1 MGILKHPSSTQ
12 NRSTHGVS
20 NPSRFHSTSGR
31 NFVDHALSGC
41 GIQTC
46 FSGHVSSDP
55 DCSEKFSSGRVTSGH
70 LSAANKLIREQPS
83 CSASMP
89 INALHRI
96 PKNQSSKQ
104 DNSARDN
111 SSKDDLVVAGS
122 ESEISDTRCFL
133 LWIDGVGV
141 WQLLMGNHFVIG
153 APSSKG
159 PEADLAI
166 QANVRKQHASLLSER
181 DDWLLDPL
189 AETFIGNQRVA
200 KKAHLQSGDQ
210 IRLGESVEL
219 GFRLPSPLSHSAVLD
234 FESGHRPLQSVD
246 GVILLTDHCIVGPRR
261 DQHIYCSTWQH
272 SFVLF
277 RRDNKLLCRSSG
289 DFQFNGTDVDDVC
302 EIDKDSMIESE
313 HCRFRVEVIR

>member
-1 MGILKHPSSTQ
+1 MDILKRPSSARPTSTPSSTQ
-12 NRSTHGVS
+12 PAGPAITGPDFSHEFNSSFKQYSKITGDHSVSQSDCEKRAEPRAADNKVSAADFNLEHKFTSQPTHCSLLMAGKASKFVRST
-20 NPSRFHSTSGR
+20 
-31 NFVDHALSGC
+31 
-41 GIQTC
+41 
-46 FSGHVSSDP
+46 
-55 DCSEKFSSGRVTSGH
+55 
-70 LSAANKLIREQPS
+70 
-83 CSASMP
+83 
-89 INALHRI
+89 
-96 PKNQSSKQ
+96 QSSNQ
-104 DNSARDN
+104 DIFSRDDSA
-111 SSKDDLVVAGS
+111 VAGS
-122 ESEISDTRCFL
+122 ESETSDTRRFL

-166 QANVRKQHASLLSER
+166 QANVRKQHACVIAER
-181 DDWLLDPL
+181 DEWVLDPL
-189 AETFIGNQRVA
+189 ADAYIANQRIA
-200 KKAHLQSGDQ
+200 KRAHLQSGDQ

-219 GFRLPSPLSHSAVLD
+219 GFRLPSPLSNSAVLD

-289 DFQFNGTDVDDVC
+289 DFQFNGTDIEDVC
-302 EIDKDSMIESE
+302 EIVEDSMIESE
-313 HCRFRVEVIR
+313 HCRFRIEVIQ